1 MLIALPG
8 LVGPETRPAIEVDL
22 RGWWA
27 RRYTARM
34 PSPVDI
40 GAGLRATGPTDPASV
55 PALVAAAVDELGAT
69 DIVVYVVDVEQLWLV
84 PLPDESTHVA
94 VPEPEGVA
102 TSMAGRAFI
111 TQSSMTVDRDE
122 GARVWTPVVAGSTPT
137 GVLAV
142 TVPRGDEESVRAC
155 EELGL
160 FAGLLMAAQGR
171 TTDAFRLHQ
180 QRQSMSLAASMQWEL
195 LPPLVLD
202 LPDVSVAGMLEPAYD
217 VGGDAFDYAL
227 NGPVLEV
234 AILDAMGHGVRSA
247 MVAALAVGTYRHAR
261 REASTLV
268 HMHANIEST
277 LSARFGGEAFATG
290 QLAQLERQTGTL
302 TWVNAGHP
310 PPLLIRDSRVVG
322 ELRCPP
328 TVPWGLDAGEA
339 HMATETLEP
348 GDGVLFFTDGVTDA
362 EAPDGVEFGA
372 ERLADLVGQVMSE
385 GLRPGDAVR
394 RLVRAVIDYK
404 TTELRDDASMVLVR
418 WEGMPAAR

>member
-1 MLIALPG
+1 
-8 LVGPETRPAIEVDL
+8 
-22 RGWWA
+22 
-27 RRYTARM
+27 M

-40 GAGLRATGPTDPASV
+40 GAGLRATGSSDPASV
-55 PALVAAAVDELGAT
+55 PALVAAAVEDLGAT

-102 TSMAGRAFI
+102 TSMAGRTFT
-111 TQSSMTVDRDE
+111 TQLSMTVERDE
-122 GARVWTPVVAGSTPT
+122 GTRVWAPVVAGSTPT

-142 TVPRGDEESVRAC
+142 TVPRGDDESVRAC

-160 FAGLLMAAQGR
+160 FAGLLMAAQDR

-180 QRQSMSLAASMQWEL
+180 QRKPMSLAASMQWDL

-227 NGPVLEV
+227 NGPILEV
-234 AILDAMGHGVRSA
+234 AIVDAMGHGLRSA
-247 MVAALAVGTYRHAR
+247 IVAALAVGAYRNAR
-261 REASTLV
+261 REASTLL
-268 HMHANIEST
+268 HMHADIESA

-302 TWVNAGHP
+302 NWVNAGH
-310 PPLLIRDSRVVG
+310 PLLIRDSRVVG
-322 ELRCPP
+322 ELQCPP
-328 TVPWGLDAGEA
+328 TLPWGLDAGEA

-362 EAPDGVEFGA
+362 QAPDGVEFGA
-372 ERLADLVGQVMSE
+372 ERLADLVGQVISE

-394 RLVRAVIDYK
+394 RVVRAVVDYK
-404 TTELRDDASMVLVR
+404 TTELRDDATMVLVR
-418 WEGMPAAR
+418 WERTPSAR

>member
-1 MLIALPG
+1 MSIALPG
-8 LVGPETRPAIEVDL
+8 LVGPETRPGH
-22 RGWWA
+22 RG
-27 RRYTARM
+27 RPSGIVGPPYTGRM

-84 PLPDESTHVA
+84 PLPDESTHVE

-102 TSMAGRAFI
+102 TSMAGRAFT

-142 TVPRGDEESVRAC
+142 TVPRGDDESVRAC

-180 QRQSMSLAASMQWEL
+180 QRKSMSLAASMQWEL

-261 REASTLV
+261 REASTLL

-328 TVPWGLDAGEA
+328 TVPWGLEAGEA

-362 EAPDGVEFGA
+362 QAPDGVEFGA

-418 WEGMPAAR
+418 WEGMPAR